1 MTESKPN
8 YSDSKPGEVGNN
20 YIKSNPLEKFKYNP
34 NEYKSMGISNNGN
47 AAKMSGSKDL
57 ISQLKEVLNPKE
69 LKLITEVLKQ
79 IKDEVDVQTCSKHL
93 YGIFFKAAENPQ
105 AVDNFEMR

>member
-1 MTESKPN
+1 
-8 YSDSKPGEVGNN
+8 
-20 YIKSNPLEKFKYNP
+20 
-34 NEYKSMGISNNGN
+34 MGISNNGN

-93 YGIFFKAAENPQ
+93 YGIFFKAAENP
-105 AVDNFEMR
+105 